1 MYSTVVFDLD
11 GTLLDTLDDLADSV
25 NAALLA
31 HGLPLRTREE
41 VCAFVG
47 NGMKNLVTLASGLQD
62 EAEIEKLLKTFKAH
76 YAVHGKDKTKPYEGI
91 ITLLRALKAHGVK
104 TAVLSNKADFAT
116 KELVKEYFDG
126 LFDEV
131 VGENEANGIRKK
143 PCPDALF
150 TIMQRLGITKE
161 ETLYTGDS
169 DVDIRTAENAG
180 VACVSVTWGFRDE
193 AFLLKNGATMLVP
206 SPEEILDICLK
217 GGYRVCVE

>member
-169 DVDIRTAENAG
+169 DVDIRTAENAC

-193 AFLLKNGATMLVP
+193 AFLLKNGATMLVS